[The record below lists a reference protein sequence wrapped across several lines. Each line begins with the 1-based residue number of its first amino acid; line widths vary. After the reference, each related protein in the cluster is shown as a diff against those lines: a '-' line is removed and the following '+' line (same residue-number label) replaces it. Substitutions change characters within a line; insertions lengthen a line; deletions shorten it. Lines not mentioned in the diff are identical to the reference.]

1 MVVNWIPA
9 KIADYIQSSSR
20 AGRSHVGLVI
30 LGHDRVSLRE
40 TSHFHYFLPYHRFL
54 ERMVAPV
61 PVNRFAKFAVERT
74 LPGIVC
80 AIILQEFGRTP
91 PRPLLFRTEF
101 MQWWNGADNSGQLED
116 RLTEIVYD
124 TLGLT
129 KRLLE
134 PDGTLSRVYDQGMVD
149 SLKADVEL

>member
-1 MVVNWIPA
+1 MRALVGTSIVSHGVDIDRLNLMVVNWIPA

-40 TSHFHYFLPYHRFL
+40 ASHFHYFLPYHCFL

-80 AIILQEFGRTP
+80 ALILQELGRTP
-91 PRPLLFRTEF
+91 PRPLIRRTDF
-101 MQWWNGADNSGQLED
+101 IKPGGTRRTTAGRLSISSPTTRSTRSG
-116 RLTEIVYD
+116 
-124 TLGLT
+124 
-129 KRLLE
+129 
-134 PDGTLSRVYDQGMVD
+134 
-149 SLKADVEL
+149 